1 MINSVVL
8 VGRLTKDIELRKTN
22 SNISTCTF
30 TLACDRRFR
39 SSQEGAQTADFISCV
54 AWRQQ
59 ADFLAQ
65 YAAKGGVVA
74 VEGSIQTRNY
84 EGQNGRVYVT
94 EVVCNNVRLIGQ
106 HKNSNA
112 PANNTY
118 QQPNSSYNAN
128 NGYNGGYGNNS
139 YNNNGGYGN
148 NSNNSYSNGNSYNS
162 SQTYTPGVE
171 AGYGDDDYASQPP
184 LDISSDDLPFY

>member
-8 VGRLTKDIELRKTN
+8 VGRLTKDIELRQTT

-84 EGQNGRVYVT
+84 EGSNGRVYVT

-118 QQPNSSYNAN
+118 QQSNNAYNTNNGYNAN
-128 NGYNGGYGNNS
+128 NGYNNNS
-139 YNNNGGYGN
+139 YANN
-148 NSNNSYSNGNSYNS
+148 NSYNS
-162 SQTYTPGVE
+162 SSTYTPGVE
-171 AGYGDDDYASQPP
+171 TSYGDDDYASQPP